1 MDNSVEFPGDS
12 VELPGDRAASAF
24 AFSAAAAGALGIATL
39 AAMYAVEVPKG
50 GPFVFGAINDATG
63 AVFNVLAIPVIL
75 QVHQRLPKAPWTGP
89 LKWVTVTACAA
100 GATSSALLVFKV
112 LDFGPSTAI
121 SVAAIVVQG
130 AWFFVANNKLLH
142 VEDYPQG
149 LAKLGRFIG
158 GASGSA
164 PPPGWPGV
172 PPSRARVAPLRDD
185 GSGLHR
191 GGASSWAVWPYW
203 YFKAGRFLGHKQ
215 AAGVPGG
222 GAPSAA

>member
-1 MDNSVEFPGDS
+1 MDNSVELPGDS

-130 AWFFVANNKLLH
+130 AWFFVANNRLLH
-142 VEDYPQG
+142 VEEYPQG

-158 GASGSA
+158 GALLIGLPVA
-164 PPPGWPGV
+164 GLGFLLPGPEW
-172 PPSRARVAPLRDD
+172 LRY
-185 GSGLHR
+185 GIMGA
-191 GGASSWAVWPYW
+191 GFIAGASSWAAWPYW
-203 YFKAGRFLGHKQ
+203 YFKAGRFLGHKH

-222 GAPSAA
+222 APSAA